1 MSVGPDPQVDSNVI
15 EQERRRLSRRLDEVA
30 RLCET
35 NVPAATFYGEMLK
48 RLLESLAAPAG
59 AVWTRTPQGNLQ
71 LQFQV
76 NLKEVG
82 VDRTE
87 EARTSHEELLR
98 AAVMQPR
105 QIHLLPHSGVGPAE
119 EGKPAA
125 GNPTD
130 HLLLLVPILNNGQV
144 SGLIEVWQSPNRPLN
159 AVPGFLQFMSLMAD
173 LAGRYQRHQMLGQ
186 MVGQQQLW
194 TQLEAFARQVHASL
208 NPTEVAYVVA
218 NEGRRL
224 IECDRVSV
232 AVRRGGQKATIEAV
246 SGADVVE
253 KRSNLV
259 QLMRKLCDRVI
270 EWGEKLVF
278 KGTKDDSL
286 PPKVLDALDAYL
298 AESPSKLL
306 VVEPLHDERE
316 DKEKEKGKHRRPAR
330 AALVME
336 CFEPPADAQ
345 QYINRLE
352 VVSRHAAP
360 ALYNAVEHRRIP
372 MRWVW
377 LPLAKV
383 QEGLGGKARAISAL
397 VVVALSL
404 LGSAFYLVPY
414 PLKMDASGNLLP
426 VVRRVVYAPETGI
439 IQDFR
444 VNPNDRVEPHRDLAE
459 LYDVKVEGNVKKL
472 IAEVDAAEA
481 KAADFSARAKQA
493 GVPESQR
500 ADLEAQANVER
511 LTADSKKAE
520 LRAFLNNIAANPKN
534 PDRNS
539 RITFSMRAPAFT
551 PDEARLIGRHDWT
564 VLNSNFREEWRGKE
578 AKPSDPILRLGA
590 QDGPHEI
597 ELRIPQ
603 KHIGQVLYALAAL
616 ERAGKPPVLEVDFL
630 LRTDPTR
637 VYKGR
642 LHKHKIAGQADPNRD
657 DKDEPDPVVLAY
669 ASLDDADIA
678 PADRLPPEQLVSGAE
693 VHAKVRCGNH
703 RLGYSLFYGV
713 WEFFYEKVVFFF

>member
-1 MSVGPDPQVDSNVI
+1 MSAGPDPQVDSNVI

-59 AVWTRTPQGNLQ
+59 AVWARTAQGHLQ

-82 VDRTE
+82 VDRSE
-87 EARTSHEELLR
+87 EARASHEELLR
-98 AAVMQPR
+98 TAATQPR

-173 LAGRYQRHQMLGQ
+173 LAARYQRHQMLGQ

-194 TQLEAFARQVHASL
+194 TQLEAFARQVHGSL
-208 NPTEVAYVVA
+208 NPTEVGYLVA

-232 AVRRGGQKATIEAV
+232 AVRRGGQKARIEAV

-270 EWGEKLVF
+270 EWGERLVF

-316 DKEKEKGKHRRPAR
+316 EKDKGKHKRPAR

-352 VVSRHAAP
+352 VVARHAAP

-404 LGSAFYLVPY
+404 LGSALYLVPY
-414 PLKMDASGNLLP
+414 PLKRDANGNLLP
-426 VVRRVVYAPETGI
+426 VVRAVVYPPEAGI
-439 IQDFR
+439 IQEFR
-444 VNPNDRVEPHRDLAE
+444 VKPNDRVVPGRDLAE
-459 LYDVKVEGNVKKL
+459 LFDPKIENKIRELLV
-472 IAEVDAAEA
+472 
-481 KAADFSARAKQA
+481 AADSARAEARELKTGRNRLANLPPKEAAELEIQA
-493 GVPESQR
+493 LVKEQT
-500 ADLEAQANVER
+500 AQGK
-511 LTADSKKAE
+511 DAE
-520 LRAFLNNIAANPKN
+520 LRSYVNSIGAFPKN
-534 PDRNS
+534 PELKD
-539 RITFSMRAPAFT
+539 RITFAMRAPAFSQ
-551 PDEARLIGRHDWT
+551 DDLRLIGRPEWT

-603 KHIGQVLYALAAL
+603 KHIGQVLYAMAAL
-616 ERAGKPPVLEVDFL
+616 EREDRAPVLVVDFL

-642 LHKHKIAGQADPNRD
+642 LHKDKIAGQADPNRD
-657 DKDEPDPVVLAY
+657 DKDEPEPVVLAY
-669 ASLDDADIA
+669 VSIDDADIA
-678 PADRLPPEQLVSGAE
+678 PGDRLPPEQMLSGAE

-703 RLGYSLFYGV
+703 RLGYALFYGV

>member
-1 MSVGPDPQVDSNVI
+1 
-15 EQERRRLSRRLDEVA
+15 
-30 RLCET
+30 
-35 NVPAATFYGEMLK
+35 MLK

-82 VDRTE
+82 VDRSE

-98 AAVMQPR
+98 QAVLQPR
-105 QIHLLPHSGVGPAE
+105 QLHLLPHSGVGPAE
-119 EGKPAA
+119 EGKAAA

-130 HLLLLVPILNNGQV
+130 HLLLLVPVLTNGQV

-159 AVPGFLQFMSLMAD
+159 AVPGFLQFMALMAD

-194 TQLEAFARQVHASL
+194 TQLEAFSRQVHGSL
-208 NPTEVAYVVA
+208 NPTEVAYLVA

-232 AVRRGGQKATIEAV
+232 AVRRGGQKARIEAV

-259 QLMRKLCDRVI
+259 QLMRKLCERVI
-270 EWGEKLVF
+270 EWGERLVF
-278 KGTKDDSL
+278 KGAKDDSL
-286 PPKVLDALDAYL
+286 PPKVLEALDAYL
-298 AESPSKLL
+298 GESPSKLL
-306 VVEPLHDERE
+306 VVDPLHDERE
-316 DKEKEKGKHRRPAR
+316 EKDKGKHKKPAR

-345 QYINRLE
+345 QYVNRLE

-372 MRWVW
+372 MRFLWM
-377 LPLAKV
+377 PLAKV

-404 LGSAFYLVPY
+404 IGSALYLVPY
-414 PLKMDASGNLLP
+414 PLKMDATGNLLP
-426 VVRRVVYAPETGI
+426 VARRVVYSPETGVV
-439 IQDFR
+439 QEFR
-444 VNPNDRVEPHRDLAE
+444 VRPNDQVVPGRDLAE
-459 LYDVKVEGNVKKL
+459 LYDIKVENKIKTL
-472 IAEVDAAEA
+472 ITEINTARGKAGEYRA
-481 KAADFSARAKQA
+481 KARLGNLPQKDV
-493 GVPESQR
+493 G
-500 ADLEAQANVER
+500 DLETQAAIEER
-511 LTADSKKAE
+511 TAEGKGAE
-520 LRAFLNNIAANPKN
+520 LYSYMTSIGAYPKN
-534 PDRNS
+534 PGLMD
-539 RITFSMRAPAFT
+539 RITFTMKAPEFT
-551 PDEARLIGRHDWT
+551 QDEARLIGRREWT
-564 VLNSNFREEWRGKE
+564 VLNSNFKEEWRGKE
-578 AKPSDPILRLGA
+578 ARPSDPILRLGA
-590 QDGPHEI
+590 KDGPHEI

-603 KHIGQVLYALAAL
+603 KHIGQVLAAMAGL
-616 ERAGKPPVLEVDFL
+616 ERAGKPQVLDVDFL
-630 LRTDPTR
+630 LRTVPERT
-637 VYKGR
+637 YKGK
-642 LHKHKIAGQADPNRD
+642 LHRDKIAGQADPNRD

-669 ASLDDADIA
+669 VSIDDADI
-678 PADRLPPEQLVSGAE
+678 PAGDRLPPEQLLSGAE

-713 WEFFYEKVVFFF
+713 WEFVYEKVVFFF